1 MAWLRIL
8 EAVLGFAR
16 ALAEYVERKQLMD
29 AGEAKAIA
37 SQLESSANV
46 LQRAIN
52 ARRNAVDSFDA
63 NNGVPDD
70 EDPNLRD

>member
-46 LQRAIN
+46 LRN
-52 ARRNAVDSFDA
+52 ARMARDNAVSNFDD
-63 NNGVPDD
+63 NGGVPDD

>member
-16 ALAEYVERKQLMD
+16 ALTDYLNSKQLMD

-37 SQLESSANV
+37 SQLESSLNAV
-46 LQRAIN
+46 QRAKS
-52 ARRNAVDSFDA
+52 ARAVAVDKFDA
-63 NNGVPDD
+63 SNGVPDD

>member
-16 ALAEYVERKQLMD
+16 NLVGYLSDRQLMD
-29 AGEAKAIA
+29 AGEAKAVA
-37 SQLESSANV
+37 SQLESSINAV
-46 LQRAIN
+46 QRAKS
-52 ARRNAVDSFDA
+52 ARANAVAKFDDA
-63 NNGVPDD
+63 NGVPDD

>member
-16 ALAEYVERKQLMD
+16 ALASYVERKQLMD
-29 AGEAKAIA
+29 AGEAKALA

-46 LQRAIN
+46 LQRARR
-52 ARRNAVDSFDA
+52 ARDNAVRDYDA
-63 NNGVPDD
+63 NGLRED
-70 EDPNLRD
+70 DPNRRD

>member
-16 ALAEYVERKQLMD
+16 ALADYVERKQLMD

-37 SQLESSANV
+37 SQLESSLNAV
-46 LQRAIN
+46 QRAKS
-52 ARRNAVDSFDA
+52 ARGVAVDKFDA
-63 NNGVPDD
+63 SNGVPDD
-70 EDPNLRD
+70 TDPNLRD